1 MIGYAHI
8 RIIDSLSK
16 HIDLDISVDTI
27 KKDDLFYK
35 DTLGNEYHI
44 KVNDK
49 GLIINLTSLDHQTY
63 LNLYDNPNAKIISS
77 LGELNLP
84 VKVLAFN
91 YKDDI
96 VCMQYSVDETI
107 KEIIIEY
114 GEK

>member
-1 MIGYAHI
+1 MQTALFLITN
-8 RIIDSLSK
+8 DS
-16 HIDLDISVDTI
+16 I
-27 KKDDLFYK
+27 
-35 DTLGNEYHI
+35 
-44 KVNDK
+44 
-49 GLIINLTSLDHQTY
+49 
-63 LNLYDNPNAKIISS
+63 NPNVKIISS